1 VSKQPNKLLSDR
13 VRKAAASVMQKNGGR
28 LSYPEL
34 FIEMDILTEKN
45 YLDWRKGRVPFLE
58 GVITCNLSKLAR
70 IMTAVRRLAQEQG
83 QDRVV
88 GGKQKCRY
96 SKSGNPH
103 LEEEY
108 RSTYSKRK
116 NKQQV
121 PQARPE
127 AALTP
132 VESHGGAILKVDF
145 ITETKLN

>member
-1 VSKQPNKLLSDR
+1 MSKQPNKLLSDR

-103 LEEEY
+103 W
-108 RSTYSKRK
+108 KRNIVRLIVSEK
-116 NKQQV
+116 ISSRF
-121 PQARPE
+121 P
-127 AALTP
+127 
-132 VESHGGAILKVDF
+132 
-145 ITETKLN
+145 KLDLRLR